1 MTLDLDRM
9 PPVGK
14 WNYPTA
20 VRFGPGRRTEI
31 ADACREL
38 GITRPLLCTDPGLA
52 DLDITKD
59 VVALLG
65 KAGLPTAVFSDM
77 RPNPVGRD
85 VTAGV
90 DAYKAAGADGVI
102 AFGGGSGLD
111 VAKAVALMVGQ
122 TRPLW
127 DYEDVGDWWTRVD
140 PDGMA
145 PVVAVP
151 TTSGTGSEVGR
162 ASVIT
167 HADTHTK
174 KIIFHPNMLPARVV
188 ADPELTVGLPAH
200 LTAWTGI
207 DALSHCLEAY
217 CAPGFHPMAD
227 GIAIEGIRL
236 IHAGLKR
243 AVTDGTDI
251 EARSWMMAASMMG
264 ATAFQ
269 KGLGGMHALAH
280 PIGAHHDCHHGR
292 TNAVVMPYVLAFNWS
307 AVAPRLAR
315 LSAVLDLPDRT
326 ADAFLKWI
334 LDLRSDLGIPHTL
347 EGLGV
352 PRDNL
357 DVLAAAAA
365 EDPSAGGNPLK
376 FDTDAARQVLLRAFH
391 GDVFGPEGQPVV
403 DSAPIG

>member
-1 MTLDLDRM
+1 MTIDLDRM

-20 VRFGPGRRTEI
+20 VRFGPGKRAELPL
-31 ADACREL
+31 ACQEL
-38 GITRPLLCTDPGLA
+38 GITKPLLCTDPGLA
-52 DLDITKD
+52 DLDITRD

-65 KAGLPTAVFSDM
+65 RAGLPTTVFSDI

-90 DAYKAAGADGVI
+90 AAFQAAGADGVI

-111 VAKAVALMVGQ
+111 VAKAIAMMVGQ
-122 TRPLW
+122 SRPLW
-127 DYEDVGDWWTRVD
+127 DYEDRADWWTRVD
-140 PDGMA
+140 PAGMA

-167 HADTHTK
+167 DTATHTK
-174 KIIFHPNMLPARVV
+174 KIIFHPGMLPARVV
-188 ADPELTVGLPAH
+188 ADPELTLGLPAH

-227 GIAIEGIRL
+227 GIALEGMRL
-236 IHAGLKR
+236 IHGALER
-243 AVTDGTDI
+243 ACADGSNI
-251 EARSWMMAASMMG
+251 EARSWMMVASMMG

-292 TNAVVMPYVLAFNWS
+292 TNGAVMPYVLTFNMD
-307 AVAPRLAR
+307 AIAPRLAR
-315 LSAVLDLPDRT
+315 ASAVLGLPAST
-326 ADAFLKWI
+326 ADAFLQWI
-334 LDLRSDLGIPHTL
+334 LDLRAAIGIPHTL
-347 EGLGV
+347 RELGV
-352 PRDNL
+352 PAANL
-357 DVLAAAAA
+357 SVLSVAAAA
-365 EDPSAGGNPLK
+365 DPSAGGNPLP
-376 FDTDAARQVLLRAFH
+376 FDAEAAHTVLERAFH
-391 GDVFGPEGQPVV
+391 GRL
-403 DSAPIG
+403 

>member
-1 MTLDLDRM
+1 MTIDLDHM
-9 PPVGK
+9 PTIGK

-20 VRFGPGRRTEI
+20 VRFGPGKRAELP
-31 ADACREL
+31 DACREL

-52 DLDITKD
+52 DLDVTKS
-59 VVALLG
+59 VVAILG
-65 KAGLPTAVFSDM
+65 EAGLPTAVFSDI

-85 VTAGV
+85 VEAGV
-90 DAYKAAGADGVI
+90 AAYKAAGADGVI

-127 DYEDVGDWWTRVD
+127 DYEDRADWWTRVD
-140 PDGMA
+140 PNGMA

-167 HADTHTK
+167 DTDTHTK
-174 KIIFHPNMLPARVV
+174 KIIFHPNMLPGRVV
-188 ADPELTVGLPAH
+188 ADPELTVGLPKH

-227 GIAIEGIRL
+227 GIAMEGIRL
-236 IHAGLKR
+236 IHQALER
-243 AVTDGTDI
+243 AVTDGSDI
-251 EARSWMMAASMMG
+251 EARSFMMAASMMG

-280 PIGAHHDCHHGR
+280 PIGAYHDCHHGR
-292 TNAVVMPYVLAFNWS
+292 TNGVVMPYVLAWNMP
-307 AVAPRLAR
+307 VVGPRLER
-315 LSAVLDLPDRT
+315 LAAVLGLADRSAT
-326 ADAFLKWI
+326 GFLDWV
-334 LDLRSDLGIPHTL
+334 LALREALQIPHTL
-347 EGLGV
+347 AELGV
-352 PRDNL
+352 PESNL

-365 EDPSAGGNPLK
+365 EDPSAGGNPRP
-376 FDTDAARQVLLRAFH
+376 FGTEVARQVLENAFS
-391 GDVFGPEGQPVV
+391 GNVRGE
-403 DSAPIG
+403 